1 MKTSIRTATVTT
13 LLVISLS
20 SARVL
25 QDNGIAGYTGSPG
38 ENNCTNCHNSFAIN
52 SGGGSISIATTPSI
66 STGGYVPGTTYT
78 ISVTVAKTGVNLF
91 GFGTEILNSS
101 NTNAGT
107 ISVLNSTQTK
117 LLSSSGKTNIVHQLN
132 GGAGS
137 SGTKTFDFKWVAPST
152 AVAATVYAAGVA
164 ANGNGSSSS
173 DYVYKTSLSLSA
185 PVGIEEQS
193 FAMHMDVYPNPVT
206 ENVTLSYMLKE
217 DAEVEYSLTSLGGKL
232 IKIYDTEKQL
242 SGDHK
247 QVLEI
252 PLSVTEGLYLL
263 NMKVN
268 GKNISHRIIINR

>member
-1 MKTSIRTATVTT
+1 MKKSIRPATIAT

-38 ENNCTNCHNSFAIN
+38 ENNCTNCHNSFALN

-66 STGGYVPGTTYT
+66 AASGYVPGTTYT
-78 ISVTVAKTGVNLF
+78 ISVTVTKTGVSLF
-91 GFGTEILNSS
+91 GFGTEILGS
-101 NTNAGT
+101 TNANTGT

-132 GGAGS
+132 GGAS
-137 SGTKTFDFKWVAPST
+137 SPNSKTFDFKWVAPAT
-152 AVAATVYAAGVA
+152 AGIATVYAAGVA

-173 DYVYKTSLSLSA
+173 DYVYKTSLSLSGS
-185 PVGIEEQS
+185 VGLEEQN
-193 FAMHMDVYPNPVT
+193 FTMHLDVYPNPVT
-206 ENVTLSYMLKE
+206 ENVTLSYLLKE
-217 DAEVEYSLTSLGGKL
+217 DADVEYSLTSLSGKL
-232 IKIYDTEKQL
+232 IKTYDAEKQFA
-242 SGDHK
+242 GDHK

-252 PLSVTEGLYLL
+252 PTSVAEGLYLL

-268 GKNISHRIIINR
+268 GKNMSHRLIINR